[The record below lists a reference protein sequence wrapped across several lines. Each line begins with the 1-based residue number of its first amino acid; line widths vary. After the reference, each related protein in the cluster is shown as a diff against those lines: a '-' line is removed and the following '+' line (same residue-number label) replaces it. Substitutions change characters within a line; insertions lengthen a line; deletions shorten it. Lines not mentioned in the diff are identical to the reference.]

1 MKKLIRGVKMD
12 EWYNVR
18 IALLFAALYCIMRII
33 EVGEW

>member
-1 MKKLIRGVKMD
+1 MD

-33 EVGEW
+33 ELGEWYNVKQRRT